1 MEAFLAASIS
11 ASMPL
16 LYGSLGAIINEK
28 AGLLNLGVEGIMM
41 VGGMSAYVAARFTNN
56 PLLAILFG
64 LLSGVLMS
72 LIYGFLTISLRI
84 NQSVTGLTLA
94 TFGTGLANTFGR
106 SFIGQPISQEVAVW
120 FNAYKIPLLGDIPI
134 IGRLLFNQ
142 DIFVYC
148 GYILVIGLT
157 LLFKFS
163 KIGLYLK
170 AIGDHPAAA
179 DSLGINVTLWRYL
192 SVMIGGAIMAMGGA
206 YITLSYM
213 EKWLT
218 SITMGRGWIAVALVI
233 FAAWKPIRAWLGA
246 LLFGMLSIIQFY
258 FKLPISEYFI
268 VMAPYI
274 ATIVVL
280 ILMSNKQ
287 GKNKPPLSLGIPYF
301 RENR

>member
-1 MEAFLAASIS
+1 MEAFLIASIS
-11 ASMPL
+11 ASIPML
-16 LYGSLGAIINEK
+16 FGSLGAIINEK

-56 PLLAILFG
+56 PLLAILIG
-64 LLSGVLMS
+64 MLSGVLMS
-72 LIYGFLTISLRI
+72 LLFGFLTISLRI

-94 TFGTGLANTFGR
+94 TFGVGLANTFGR

-120 FNAYKIPLLGDIPI
+120 FNAFKIPILGDIPI
-134 IGRLLFNQ
+134 LGKILFNQ
-142 DIFVYC
+142 DIFVYA
-148 GYILVIGLT
+148 GYLMVIVLT
-157 LLFKFS
+157 VLFKYS
-163 KIGLYLK
+163 KFGLYLK

-179 DSLGINVTLWRYL
+179 DSLGINVTLWRYT
-192 SVMIGGAIMAMGGA
+192 SVMVSGAIISLGGA

-233 FAAWKPIRAWLGA
+233 FAAWKPWRAWLGA

-258 FKLPISEYFI
+258 FKLPFSEYFI
-268 VMAPYI
+268 VMAPYF

-287 GKNKPPLSLGIPYF
+287 GKHKPPLALGIPYF